1 MQGGCKQACRVSTSY
16 LARRLQAG
24 LQGVYKPACRGCAR
38 KGAFPEAVVGAN
50 DYSPLREG
58 YVHLI
63 YTRPLV
69 SMRTNTLSAC
79 AQTPCQHARK
89 HLVSMRT
96 NTLSACAQTPC
107 QHAHKHL
114 VSMRANALSACAQ
127 APCQHAHKPLVLLH
141 VGCKP
146 LGRVSS
152 LRRERCLHLGVKRVF
167 T

>member
-1 MQGGCKQACRVSTSY
+1 MISVSPTWGNSFVDRGIGLPCTVSTSL
-16 LARRLQAG
+16 LARCLQAC
-24 LQGVYKPACRGCAR
+24 LHDVCKPACRGCAR

-79 AQTPCQHARK
+79 AQAPCQHARK
-89 HLVSMRT
+89 RLVSMRT
-96 NTLSACAQTPC
+96 ST
-107 QHAHKHL
+107 
-114 VSMRANALSACAQ
+114 VSACAQ

-152 LRRERCLHLGVKRVF
+152 LRCERCLHLGVKRVF
-167 T
+167 TEV